1 MYYHPTALIG
11 VVGAPGGMVKMRQ
24 VVQTIGAGGT
34 QVWDVPCPTV
44 RPGCL
49 LIRTR
54 VTLISAGTERATVQS
69 SQKSLLSKALA
80 QPKKALAVLEQ
91 ARAEGALAP
100 LDLILDRPDDPIEL
114 GYCNVGTVLAVGAG
128 VEGYAI
134 GDRVL
139 SNGKHAEVVCVP
151 VNLCAKVPDAVS
163 DDEAAFGV
171 LGSIALQGIRLAAPT
186 LGETFLVSGLGLIGL
201 LAVQLLKANGVR
213 VLAADFHPGRLAQ
226 ARAFGAE
233 TVHLGEEDLL
243 GRARTFTDGQ
253 GIDGVLITAATS
265 SPEPIRQAAHV
276 CRKRGRIVLVGVAGL
291 QLAREDFYEKE
302 LTFQVSC
309 SYGPGRYDPTY
320 EEQGRDYP
328 LAFVRWTEQ
337 RNFTAILELMAKGQ
351 LAAASLVTHRYPLND
366 AKEAFAVISGREPS
380 LGVLLTN
387 DANPTAERLTTL
399 KQQTLPPAPSPAG
412 VFAAPANSTT
422 PVVAVIGPGGF
433 ASKMLLPA
441 FQQAGVSFRWMA
453 SRGGVSAAHAARK
466 FQATHA
472 TTDVQQVFDDP
483 AVQAVIIATRHDSH
497 ADLVCRG
504 LAAGKGVFVE
514 KPLCLTRDE
523 LARVEAAVVEHP
535 ELPLMVGF
543 NRRFAPHTVQL
554 AKLLRGVEAPK
565 AFVMTVNAGMV
576 PPGHWTHDP
585 QIGGGRM
592 IGEGCHFVD
601 LLRFLAGS
609 PIVTAQALQL
619 GAHPA
624 LPQSDDV
631 LTATLRFADGSV
643 GTIHYLG
650 NGHRSLAKERLE
662 VFCNGR
668 VLQLDNFLTLRGFGW
683 PGFRKQTLWRID
695 KGHKAEAAAFVQTVK
710 TGGPAPIPF
719 AEIAEVTRVTFDLV
733 DAAVHGAK
741 LTATET
747 AVVPFPSATPL
758 ARCA

>member
-1 MYYHPTALIG
+1 
-11 VVGAPGGMVKMRQ
+11 MRQ
-24 VVQTIGAGGT
+24 VLQTIGTGGT

-69 SQKSLLSKALA
+69 SQKSLLSKAWS

-100 LDLILDRPDDPIEL
+100 LDLIFDRPDDPIEL
-114 GYCNVGTVLAVGAG
+114 GYCNVGTVLAIGAG
-128 VEGYAI
+128 VEGFSV

-171 LGSIALQGIRLAAPT
+171 LGAIALQGIRLAAPT
-186 LGETFLVSGLGLIGL
+186 LGEAFLVSGLGLIGL
-201 LAVQLLKANGVR
+201 LAVQLLRANGAR

-337 RNFTAILELMAKGQ
+337 RNFTAVLDLMARGQ
-351 LAAASLVTHRYPLND
+351 LEAASLVTHRFPLND

-387 DANPTAERLTTL
+387 DANPTTERLSSL
-399 KQQTLPPAPSPAG
+399 KQQTLPPVVVVPSSTG
-412 VFAAPANSTT
+412 GFASSSRTSP

-441 FQQAGVSFRWMA
+441 FQQAGVNFRWMA

-472 TTDVQQVFDDP
+472 TTDVQQVFNDP
-483 AVQAVIIATRHDSH
+483 EVQAVIIATRHDSH

-504 LAAGKGVFVE
+504 LAAGKAVFVE
-514 KPLCLTRDE
+514 KPLCLTREE
-523 LARVEAAVVEHP
+523 LDRIETVVAEHP

-543 NRRFAPHTVQL
+543 NRRFAPQTVQL

-565 AFVMTVNAGMV
+565 AFVMTVNAGMI

-631 LTATLRFADGSV
+631 LTATLRFADGSI
-643 GTIHYLG
+643 GTIHYFG

-662 VFCNGR
+662 VFCGGR

-683 PGFRKQTLWRID
+683 PGFTKQTLWRMD
-695 KGHKAEAAAFVQTVK
+695 KGHRAEAAAVVHTLK

-733 DAAVHGAK
+733 DAAIDGVTLQAV
-741 LTATET
+741 ET
-747 AVVPFPSATPL
+747 PSVPFPTTSSL
-758 ARCA
+758 ARSA